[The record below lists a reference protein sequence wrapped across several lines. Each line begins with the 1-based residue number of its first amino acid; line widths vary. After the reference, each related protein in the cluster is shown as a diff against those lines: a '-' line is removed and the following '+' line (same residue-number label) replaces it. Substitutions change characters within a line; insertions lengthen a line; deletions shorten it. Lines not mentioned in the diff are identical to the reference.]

1 VTGSEQRLGELQERR
16 ERLALFWW
24 LVLVLVQVALAF
36 SGGGTDSG
44 DSGQLI
50 YRYSTAVGGAVQSL
64 VLIGLALW
72 IGTLFAEPARALGFN
87 RFSLRALL
95 PAAGVV
101 VAAVVVAAA
110 LEPVLH
116 AGEKQGLAPDE
127 WRSDRIVP
135 FALNTLLFVVLGPF
149 TEELVFRGLGV
160 RALRRFGLPVAT
172 LGSAL
177 AWGLAHGLLVALP
190 PLLVLGVGFAC
201 VRDRTDSVWPAVIAH
216 GAYNGVAIALSF
228 AGS

>member
-1 VTGSEQRLGELQERR
+1 MTLPGRTPGAEERR
-16 ERLALFWW
+16 AQLALTWW
-24 LVLVLVQVALAF
+24 IVLVVVQVGLAF
-36 SGGGTDSG
+36 AGGGEAR

-50 YRYSTAVGGAVQSL
+50 YRYSTAVGGALQSL
-64 VLIGLALW
+64 LLIGLTLW
-72 IGTLFAEPARALGFN
+72 IGTLFAAPARALGFN
-87 RFSLRALL
+87 RFSTRSLL

-127 WRSDRIVP
+127 WRPDRVVP
-135 FALNTLLFVVLGPF
+135 FVLNTLLFVVLGPF
-149 TEELVFRGLGV
+149 TEELFFRGLGV
-160 RALRRFGLPVAT
+160 RVLRPFGLAVA
-172 LGSAL
+172 LGGTAL

-190 PLLVLGVGFAC
+190 PLLVLGVGFAW
-201 VRDRTDSVWPAVIAH
+201 VRERTDSVWPTVIAH
-216 GAYNGVAIALSF
+216 GAYNGIAIALSF